1 MDLEEVMKKAPGQ
14 KRGRKTRVINTEK
27 IEATNTVYDDY
38 PVIMSLP
45 IREEDL
51 MEPRMAEHK
60 DSNKDSNKE
69 LYKDDASVR
78 SSSSMKSK
86 KETNELVNKLKELQ
100 IVLQY
105 YMEKVQTPRPPHL
118 TIKEF
123 QLYNG
128 LQIIK
133 DQTLIMYPRKTDV
146 HCWWCTLQ
154 FDNYPIGVP
163 IRMHKQGNVIRY
175 DCVGNC
181 CGFNCA
187 LAFSNSWDDGYDAM
201 ENRKNMLF
209 NMFVDGYSQCEHMKK
224 TNFWRKTMEQGIPPA
239 PNFRLL
245 PKFTGDQVGNLYSQK
260 DFRVHYFGDVVE
272 VDEYPAFQSRMIL
285 PPMCS
290 QKIVVEEDYRDVIVP
305 KVEESKMDIIE
316 KQIENETREKS
327 NRKLKKIMTKVKN
340 HTLDNS
346 MGILVED

>member
-1 MDLEEVMKKAPGQ
+1 MDLDELMKKAPGQ
-14 KRGRKTRVINTEK
+14 KRGRKSRVINTEK
-27 IEATNTVYDDY
+27 IEPNNIVYDDY

-45 IREEDL
+45 IRDEDL
-51 MEPRMAEHK
+51 VEPETPKQKNTSSAET
-60 DSNKDSNKE
+60 E
-69 LYKDDASVR
+69 TVR
-78 SSSSMKSK
+78 SSTSIRSK
-86 KETNELVNKLKELQ
+86 KENNEMLTKLKELQ
-100 IVLQY
+100 IALQY
-105 YMEKVQTPRPPHL
+105 YMERVQHPRPPHL
-118 TIKEF
+118 TIKDF

-128 LQIIK
+128 MQIIK
-133 DQTLIMYPRKTDV
+133 DKEDVIYPRKTELC
-146 HCWWCTLQ
+146 CWWCTLQ

-163 IRMHKQGNVIRY
+163 LRMHRLATGNRY
-175 DCVGNC
+175 ECVGNC

-187 LAFSNSWDDGYDAM
+187 LAYSNSWDDGYDAI

-224 TNFWRKTMEQGIPPA
+224 TTFWKKTMEQGIPPA
-239 PNFRLL
+239 PNYRLL
-245 PKFTGDQVGNLYSQK
+245 PKFMGDQVGNLYCQK
-260 DFRVHYFGDVVE
+260 DYRVHYFGDVVE
-272 VDEYPAFQSRMIL
+272 VDDYPAFQSRLVL

-305 KVEESKMDIIE
+305 KLEESKMDIIE

-346 MGILVED
+346 MGIMVEE